1 MVTRNDYNLK
11 LMNGDVGLCLPQSS
25 DLRVAFLNGQGGIRW
40 VLPSRLDAV
49 ESVFAMTVHKSQ
61 GSEFDHVCLV
71 LPDRAVAV
79 LTRELLYTEIAQA
92 KTRLTLVVPPADVA
106 SRAVRMKVLRNG
118 GLK

>member
-1 MVTRNDYNLK
+1 MVCAWPFPTGK
-11 LMNGDVGLCLPQSS
+11 A
-25 DLRVAFLNGQGGIRW
+25 AFTGCCGQAWMRW
-40 VLPSRLDAV
+40 EVS
-49 ESVFAMTVHKSQ
+49 FAMPVHKSQ
-61 GSEFDHVCLV
+61 GSEFEHVCLV

-79 LTRELLYTEIAQA
+79 LTRELFYTEIAQA